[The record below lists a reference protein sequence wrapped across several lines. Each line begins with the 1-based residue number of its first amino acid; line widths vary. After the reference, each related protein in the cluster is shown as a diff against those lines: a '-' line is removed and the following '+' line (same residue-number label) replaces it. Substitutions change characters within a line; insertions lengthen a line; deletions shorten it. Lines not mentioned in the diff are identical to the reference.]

1 MTTKSLCH
9 FRRVNSDGPPSS
21 SSCVQKHV
29 DLGAYCYL
37 DLTIWHLVTFV
48 TDLYFSPSHTLS
60 VSVVLS
66 AHGWTRKLRVQ
77 AHHRRNSRIWFI
89 TTSCWHRHRLPVDL
103 ETRPVFFLFSVLVW
117 WVGCTR
123 GSSSNYS
130 LLNPY
135 HCCPVETIICSLPNV
150 CFWPLGCF
158 TLRGRVMLLC
168 HAAVMHHNSARLYQ
182 DAVLFFMWVW
192 CCLHVSVWELLTE
205 HESWANSWEHLWGGC
220 GITNTSHRT
229 SRLVATTHVSLS
241 LSGNL

>member
-1 MTTKSLCH
+1 MC
-9 FRRVNSDGPPSS
+9 FNP
-21 SSCVQKHV
+21 
-29 DLGAYCYL
+29 
-37 DLTIWHLVTFV
+37 LVFV
-48 TDLYFSPSHTLS
+48 FPTLS

-77 AHHRRNSRIWFI
+77 AHHRRNSRVWFI
-89 TTSCWHRHRLPVDL
+89 TTSCWHRRRLPVDL

-150 CFWPLGCF
+150 CFRPLGCF

-168 HAAVMHHNSARLYQ
+168 RTAAMHHNSTRFPCND
-182 DAVLFFMWVW
+182 DAAYM
-192 CCLHVSVWELLTE
+192 C
-205 HESWANSWEHLWGGC
+205 
-220 GITNTSHRT
+220 
-229 SRLVATTHVSLS
+229 
-241 LSGNL
+241 LSGSFWLKIRVELTVGLHS